1 MCLIFTLKVDLMCQ
15 FNLGISTTTT
25 IGTTTAS
32 TTTAASSSIINIPP
46 DATWAQHGVV
56 VAGGNGQGQEFN
68 QLYTPHGLYV
78 DEDQTVFI
86 ADFDNH
92 RVMEWKYG
100 ATSGQVV
107 AGGNGEGNRLNQL
120 DKPTD
125 VIIDKETDGFIICD
139 HGNRRVVRWSR
150 RDQTSGQIII
160 SDVACWGLAMDDDG
174 LLYVSD
180 QEKSEVKR
188 WRIGETNGT
197 VVAGGNGNGE
207 QLDQLSEPTHVFVD
221 RDHSVFVSDFVN
233 HRVMKWVKDAKE
245 GIVVAGGQGRGN
257 SLSQLDGP
265 FALVVDQSSTI
276 YVADFWN
283 DRIMRWPK
291 GATQGSIVVIGND
304 QIGEANSLGEPVDG
318 LKDYIL
324 YDQKILYRGVD
335 GPFGYSILSLEYVL
349 KKNPEV

>member
-1 MCLIFTLKVDLMCQ
+1 MCLIFTLKIDLMCQ
-15 FNLGISTTTT
+15 FNLGISSTST
-25 IGTTTAS
+25 IGTTTTATTTTS

-46 DATWAQHGVV
+46 DATWAQHGVI
-56 VAGGNGQGQEFN
+56 VAGGNGQGNELN

-86 ADFDNH
+86 ADFDNY

-125 VIIDKETDGFIICD
+125 VIIDKKTDSFIICD

-188 WRIGETNGT
+188 RRIGETNGT
-197 VVAGGNGNGE
+197 VVAGGNGNGD
-207 QLDQLSEPTHVFVD
+207 QIDQLSEPTHVFVD

-233 HRVMKWVKDAKE
+233 NRVIKWVKGAKE
-245 GIVVAGGQGRGN
+245 GIVVAGG
-257 SLSQLDGP
+257 
-265 FALVVDQSSTI
+265 
-276 YVADFWN
+276 
-283 DRIMRWPK
+283 
-291 GATQGSIVVIGND
+291 
-304 QIGEANSLGEPVDG
+304 
-318 LKDYIL
+318 
-324 YDQKILYRGVD
+324 
-335 GPFGYSILSLEYVL
+335 
-349 KKNPEV
+349 